1 MSRIHRRRGGFTLI
15 ELLVV
20 IAIIA
25 ILIGLL
31 LPAVQKVREAAS
43 RTQSQNNLHQLVI
56 AVHDYASQNDN
67 RLPIGS
73 INGNAG
79 GGTIFF
85 ALLPYIEG
93 DAIFKAGTAT
103 ANATPYKSFYAPL
116 DTTTGAGKP
125 SISYAANCGF
135 DNQYPFQGNL
145 PGSCPST
152 SQTIAFAERGATTS
166 TGVRPWAVTAT
177 GNGPATNATTG
188 APGFDWSWTF
198 IQGGDVSG
206 DLETLAGLFISTTK
220 ATAFTVAGGQVG
232 LLDGSVRGVQANQ
245 TSWGSASMFTGRAGP
260 LASDW

>member
-1 MSRIHRRRGGFTLI
+1 MSRIHRRRSGFTLI

-31 LPAVQKVREAAS
+31 LPVVQKVREAAS

-73 INGNAG
+73 VNANAG
-79 GGTIFF
+79 NGTIFF

-93 DAIFKAGTAT
+93 DAIFKAGTAV
-103 ANATPYKSFYAPL
+103 ANGTPYKSFYAPL

-125 SISYAANCGF
+125 SISYAANVGF
-135 DNQYPFQGNL
+135 DNQYPFNGNL

-152 SQTIAFAERGATTS
+152 SQTIGFAEKGATTS

-177 GNGPATNATTG
+177 GSGPGNQNGTSA
-188 APGFDWSWTF
+188 FDWTWTYV
-198 IQGGDVSG
+198 QGGDATG
-206 DLETLAGLFISTTK
+206 DLEPLSGLFIATSK
-220 ATAFTVAGGQVG
+220 ATAFTAAGGQVG
-232 LLDGSVRGVQANQ
+232 MLDGSVRGVQATQ
-245 TSWGSASMFTGRAGP
+245 VSWGSASMFIGRAGP